1 MGAGWVVVCVVSE
14 VLKAAREVASSP
26 SPDEAH
32 RENSSPMQT
41 PLRLFLCAI
50 ALLQASALVMQPRL
64 ASPTRS
70 VAGTPIAVRMQMFG
84 GSEKPEGLTR
94 DNEPEEFFKTNMD
107 DMTDAEKIKSP
118 VVIGGLALLIAPFI
132 VGAIALA
139 FYR

>member
-1 MGAGWVVVCVVSE
+1 
-14 VLKAAREVASSP
+14 
-26 SPDEAH
+26 
-32 RENSSPMQT
+32 MQT

>member
-1 MGAGWVVVCVVSE
+1 MGSLVLCQK
-14 VLKAAREVASSP
+14 VLKPAREVARSASTP
-26 SPDEAH
+26 TNP
-32 RENSSPMQT
+32 ENSMTT

>member
-1 MGAGWVVVCVVSE
+1 MRSLLL
-14 VLKAAREVASSP
+14 VL
-26 SPDEAH
+26 
-32 RENSSPMQT
+32 
-41 PLRLFLCAI
+41 
-50 ALLQASALVMQPRL
+50 ALALVQPTASLVVQPRL
-64 ASPTRS
+64 ASRG
-70 VAGTPIAVRMQMFG
+70 VAVPLTVRMQMFG

>member
-1 MGAGWVVVCVVSE
+1 MCCVKGAQSG
-14 VLKAAREVASSP
+14 ARSRDRFDA
-26 SPDEAH
+26 DES
-32 RENSSPMQT
+32 RKLQSMT